1 MAELS
6 IYEQL
11 SFCTSR
17 IETEDANGN
26 SYSGTG
32 FFFNLNVNNKI
43 VPLLITNKHVVKGM
57 KKVCS
62 VLLQQMMMA
71 CQITRSTLLLN
82 IQTILKTCGSCIL
95 LMTWICVCYQ

>member
-32 FFFNLNVNNKI
+32 FFFNLNLNVNDKIITLSTCTDDNKGRK
-43 VPLLITNKHVVKGM
+43 VVHAKLIG
-57 KKVCS
+57 
-62 VLLQQMMMA
+62 
-71 CQITRSTLLLN
+71 
-82 IQTILKTCGSCIL
+82 
-95 LMTWICVCYQ
+95 

>member
-11 SFCTSR
+11 SFCTFR

-32 FFFNLNVNNKI
+32 FFFNLK
-43 VPLLITNKHVVKGM
+43 
-57 KKVCS
+57 
-62 VLLQQMMMA
+62 
-71 CQITRSTLLLN
+71 
-82 IQTILKTCGSCIL
+82 
-95 LMTWICVCYQ
+95 